1 MSFFAGHKLIKE
13 DDGYVVLLYLEISP
27 EFAEPL
33 GKISKEKD
41 LDLRQHVEQYLAANF
56 PDLKIKF
63 AYLLIGSLLVAS
75 FSFLSA
81 KAATNAE
88 VDPAPTALT
97 PPASAPLPEAVEAVE
112 TGASGVQ
119 PGEAAGEK
127 PPDTKFNNPNTKPN
141 NSNTEPNNPDYR
153 GAEKS
158 VAGGELMG
166 EAGKEVKS
174 MQEALVK
181 LGFELKLSGVY
192 DARTAEITEKLL
204 ERYPEYKTSDFQPA
218 KIQALLHQ
226 LDEKAYRLAPDP
238 RAILVLVNKSN
249 TLAADYVPPD
259 LAVPKVRFSF
269 PEEDPK
275 KMLRLEAAE
284 ALEALFKQAEREHLI
299 LLGAS
304 GYRSYDRQAQIFSRN
319 YQERGAAANRSSA
332 RPGESEH
339 QTGLAMDVTCA
350 VVENKLTESF
360 GETREG
366 RWLSQRAPEFG
377 FIIRFPR
384 GKEEIT
390 GYQYE
395 PWHLRYVGRTAAQ
408 EIAGIGGTLEEYWQH
423 NQTELK
429 N

>member
-27 EFAEPL
+27 EFAEPF
-33 GKISKEKD
+33 GKISREKD
-41 LDLRQHVEQYLAANF
+41 RDLRRQVEQYLAANF

-88 VDPAPTALT
+88 VDPIALT
-97 PPASAPLPEAVEAVE
+97 PPASAPLTE
-112 TGASGVQ
+112 TDDKGETSDSGIQ
-119 PGEAAGEK
+119 PGAAAGEK
-127 PPDTKFNNPNTKPN
+127 PSEPELG
-141 NSNTEPNNPDYR
+141 NSNAYPSNNNPDYQGVLKPSQG
-153 GAEKS
+153 GA
-158 VAGGELMG
+158 LME
-166 EAGKEVKS
+166 EAGKEIKS
-174 MQEALVK
+174 MQEAFVK
-181 LGFELKLSGVY
+181 LGFGLKLSGVY
-192 DARTAEITEKLL
+192 DASTAEIIETLL
-204 ERYPEYKTSDFQPA
+204 ERYPEYKTPGFQLL
-218 KIQALLHQ
+218 KIRALLQQ
-226 LDEKAYRLAPDP
+226 LDQKNYRLAANPQ
-238 RAILVLVNKSN
+238 AVLVLVNKSN
-249 TLAADYVPPD
+249 TLAEDYVPPD
-259 LAVPKVRFSF
+259 LVVPKVRFSF
-269 PEEDPK
+269 AGEDPK
-275 KMLRLEAAE
+275 QMLRLEAAE
-284 ALEALFKQAEREHLI
+284 ALEDLFKQAEREHLI

-304 GYRSYDRQAQIFSRN
+304 GYRSYERQAQIFSRN

-350 VVENKLTESF
+350 AVGNQLTESF

-366 RWLSQRAPEFG
+366 RWLSQRASEFG

-408 EIAGIGGTLEEYWQH
+408 EITKNKWTLEEYWQH
-423 NQTELK
+423 NQTKLK
-429 N
+429 K